1 MRVTDI
7 KYFEDFKAVIGK
19 DIFELVENYKFKES
33 SIDLKYRI
41 KISAVFSSNIEGNSI
56 DINSYMNSIAAK
68 EKFKPGKEIEEINDL
83 TDAYEFAIKN
93 ILNESN
99 FLKAHRL
106 LSANILIPEK
116 QGLYRNDRMGVFD
129 NTGLVYFAIE
139 PEKVESE
146 MKLFFSDISE
156 LIEKEMEIDQVF
168 YHASLIHL
176 KFVHIHP
183 FWDGNGRMAR
193 LIEKWFLCIKLGE
206 KFWKLNSEKYYKD
219 NLNAYYSSIKLG
231 DDYYNL
237 NYDNC
242 LNFLKMLPN
251 SLKE

>member
-1 MRVTDI
+1 MRIIDT
-7 KYFEDFKAVIGK
+7 KYFEEYKAVIGK
-19 DIFELVENYKFKES
+19 DIKKLVENYEFKES

-41 KISAVFSSNIEGNSI
+41 KTSAVYSSNIEGNSI
-56 DINSYMNSIAAK
+56 DINSFMNSVAVK

-83 TDAYEFAIKN
+83 TEAYEFAIKN
-93 ILNESN
+93 KLHEINC
-99 FLKAHRL
+99 LKAHRT
-106 LSANILIPEK
+106 LSVNLLIPEK
-116 QGLYRNDRMGVFD
+116 QGRYRNDRMGIFD
-129 NTGLVYFAIE
+129 NTGLVYFAVE

-146 MKLFFSDISE
+146 MKLLFRDISE
-156 LIEKEMEIDQVF
+156 LLENEISIEQVF
-168 YHASLIHL
+168 YYASLIHL

-193 LIEKWFLCIKLGE
+193 LIEKWFLSLKLGE
-206 KFWKLNSEKYYKD
+206 KFWKLNSEKNYKE
-219 NLNAYYSSIKLG
+219 NLTQYYSSLKLG
-231 DDYYNL
+231 DDYYDL